1 MPHQFILQ
9 LLDKFVHTFITTLR
23 ALTTEEDTSQ
33 TVKLTSQGSQMSE
46 LSKQK
51 IVILVQ
57 KKGRSGT
64 TKGVRSSIMFVKYFN
79 DTDKLNHI
87 SYENNN
93 ANTTLKL
100 DIERTMPL
108 QKYNMTL

>member
-1 MPHQFILQ
+1 
-9 LLDKFVHTFITTLR
+9 
-23 ALTTEEDTSQ
+23 
-33 TVKLTSQGSQMSE
+33 
-46 LSKQK
+46 
-51 IVILVQ
+51 
-57 KKGRSGT
+57 
-64 TKGVRSSIMFVKYFN
+64 MFVKYFN

-108 QKYNMTL
+108 QKYNMSLWLIDRYNNFEELIMEKEDSEMLLRCKYFCRGLNEIKKKT